1 MKKKPL
7 TSLTV
12 AFAFVILALTG
23 ILLYIKQK
31 PHFVEITHTIFGLLF
46 AGFAIFHIRNNWG
59 SIKLYSKDKQTRYFK
74 KELLVASSIVAVVL
88 LLSVTNL
95 LEPVE
100 EFGRFFAGNQ
110 AGRGRGISFQE
121 KNTQDKTA
129 GRAVTL
135 VLQKKDEQAFAALSV
150 QVVDS
155 SGKITET
162 LFTPEGEIEGPQA
175 SLILNTKINTAPP
188 FKLLITT
195 KTEEEEDNKSR
206 QETLVTTLQ
215 PGVQVLTADA
225 TSPLKRAYLQV
236 E

>member
-46 AGFAIFHIRNNWG
+46 VGFAIFHIRNNWG
-59 SIKLYSKDKQTRYFK
+59 SIRLYSKDKQSRSFK
-74 KELLVASSIVAVVL
+74 KELLVAASIAGVVL

-110 AGRGRGISFQE
+110 AGHGRGISFQE

-150 QVVDS
+150 QVADS
-155 SGKITET
+155 TGKITET
-162 LFTPEGEIEGPQA
+162 LFAPEGEIEGPQA

-195 KTEEEEDNKSR
+195 KSEEEENKSR
-206 QETLVTTLQ
+206 QETLVPTLQ
-215 PGVQVLTADA
+215 QGVQVLGTDA
-225 TSPLKRAYLQV
+225 NSPLKRAYLEV